1 MTPFASESS
10 LKSKNG
16 YSRIIPLR
24 ARAMG
29 VLKSLP
35 KTEEEFTWQC
45 LDSSGHDAGPL
56 LFVCITQPFGSP
68 RLLLLLGSDVPLVLR
83 LQRLCLAPARDKECR
98 CLTKVIVPTSSGLMK
113 EPIGKSLRQ
122 PELPPKRQ
130 RLPSK
135 LKANC
140 SS

>member
-1 MTPFASESS
+1 MPF
-10 LKSKNG
+10 
-16 YSRIIPLR
+16 
-24 ARAMG
+24 
-29 VLKSLP
+29 
-35 KTEEEFTWQC
+35 
-45 LDSSGHDAGPL
+45 DSSGHDAGPL

-98 CLTKVIVPTSSGLMK
+98 YLTKVIVPTSSGLMK

-130 RLPSK
+130 RPYFEPPLKDRPVVFRDYYAKTMSASK
-135 LKANC
+135 SAIG
-140 SS
+140 

>member
-24 ARAMG
+24 TRAMG

-45 LDSSGHDAGPL
+45 LS
-56 LFVCITQPFGSP
+56 T
-68 RLLLLLGSDVPLVLR
+68 LVGMTPGR
-83 LQRLCLAPARDKECR
+83 YFSCA
-98 CLTKVIVPTSSGLMK
+98 
-113 EPIGKSLRQ
+113 
-122 PELPPKRQ
+122 
-130 RLPSK
+130 
-135 LKANC
+135 
-140 SS
+140 

>member
-24 ARAMG
+24 TRAMG

-56 LFVCITQPFGSP
+56 LFVCITQPFASP
-68 RLLLLLGSDVPLVLR
+68 RLIH
-83 LQRLCLAPARDKECR
+83 QRLWLAAMALEIRSTMTAPMVAP
-98 CLTKVIVPTSSGLMK
+98 TK
-113 EPIGKSLRQ
+113 
-122 PELPPKRQ
+122 PP
-130 RLPSK
+130 P
-135 LKANC
+135 
-140 SS
+140 